1 MYITTRGLVL
11 REVKFKEAD
20 KLLTVLTED
29 EGKLTVRARG
39 ALRKGS
45 RYAAAAQL
53 LTFSEFTLFGNKG
66 RWSLNE
72 GTTVEQFLGI
82 REDIGRFALGAY
94 FAELLECVSD
104 EDRPNAAVLRLGLN
118 ALYALSR
125 SLYPPAHIKAVF
137 ELRLMCLSG
146 FAPALD
152 ACGICGET
160 QPALPRFSP
169 ASGMLHCARC
179 RQEEPLPSL
188 PLCAASLAAM
198 RHASRAEEKKI
209 FSFTLDEAAAGR
221 FFTASESY
229 VCTQLERGFASLD
242 YWRKLRAGEKD
253 KTTIR
258 RTTSHGSI

>member
-1 MYITTRGLVL
+1 M
-11 REVKFKEAD
+11 
-20 KLLTVLTED
+20 LTVLTED

-53 LTFSEFTLFGNKG
+53 LTFSELTLFGNKG

-72 GTTVEQFLGI
+72 GNTVEQFLGI
-82 REDIGRFALGAY
+82 REDIERFALGAY

-125 SLYPPAHIKAVF
+125 SLYPPTHIKAVF

-146 FAPALD
+146 FLPALEE
-152 ACGICGET
+152 CGVCGEA
-160 QPALPRFSP
+160 QPERPRFSP
-169 ASGMLHCARC
+169 ANGMLHCVRC
-179 RQEEPLPSL
+179 RSDEPLPSV
-188 PLCAASLAAM
+188 PLCVSSLAAM
-198 RHASRAEEKKI
+198 RHVSHAEEKKI

-221 FFTASESY
+221 FLTACEVY
-229 VCTQLERGFASLD
+229 VHTQLERGFTSLD
-242 YWRKLRAGEKD
+242 YWRKLCAGK
-253 KTTIR
+253 I
-258 RTTSHGSI
+258 